1 MHEEFVYDRHV
12 RSVIRKITDR
22 SIVGLEKYGTTLERD
37 DYNLIDW
44 LKEAQAEAMDFAL
57 YCEAA
62 MSRIRKDGES
72 KLQDQVP
79 VKKEVDKDLHVG
91 RKTSIVTGNNP
102 ASSKKCRG
110 LFERACE
117 LGYKMNYPIS
127 AKELDKCSLDSREI
141 NMEYLFL
148 ENWLKRNYNIYLL
161 VKLDSIMPSTYYYVV
176 MFFDE
181 NKMLYTSEDP
191 YIELAT
197 NRGDSIDTY
206 DEARYI
212 SFSKAL
218 MHIQDLRNNNSPL
231 FLKDSI

>member
-1 MHEEFVYDRHV
+1 MQEEFVYDRYV
-12 RSVIRKITDR
+12 NSVLRKITDR
-22 SIVGLEKYGTTLERD
+22 AVVGLEKYGVTLERED
-37 DYNLIDW
+37 LSILDW
-44 LKEAQAEAMDFAL
+44 ANHLQEELLDAAL
-57 YCEAA
+57 YLEV
-62 MSRIRKDGES
+62 IKS

-79 VKKEVDKDLHVG
+79 VKKE
-91 RKTSIVTGNNP
+91 T
-102 ASSKKCRG
+102 SSKKCRG

-127 AKELDKCSLDSREI
+127 PKELDKYSLDSREI
-141 NMEYLFL
+141 NQEYLFL

-197 NRGDSIDTY
+197 NRGDSVDTY
-206 DEARYI
+206 DEAKYI

-218 MHIQDLRNNNSPL
+218 MYIQDLRNKNSLL
-231 FLKDSI
+231 FLKD